1 MRVPCHLPRKCI
13 DLIYVLVQFQLIRNL
28 GRCEGEGYEWWCA
41 VRVCYTNR
49 CVYSRGVSRTHQR
62 ALERG
67 FGGVGSR
74 FSLYLEFVLEV

>member
-1 MRVPCHLPRKCI
+1 MQLW
-13 DLIYVLVQFQLIRNL
+13 LILNIGQVRT
-28 GRCEGEGYEWWCA
+28 RGYESWCA

-67 FGGVGSR
+67 FGDVGGR
-74 FSLYLEFVLEV
+74 FNLYLEYDLEVEF